1 MAEEMIAQAGKE
13 TQNQTDSTSTQTADV
28 DFKDLYTREVQNA
41 KLQRQKKQE
50 AEGRLAEIEQKQDEA
65 RKNKLQADGQ
75 YKVVIQELE
84 ENNAKM
90 DAELQG
96 YRKRDDAERANIL
109 EGFPEDER
117 DQLSKLDLATLKYVE
132 KKSTAQTAENPP
144 ETPGVIS
151 GKTYRLED
159 VDKLPP
165 KERQAAWAQITK
177 QYAQKSARSQ

>member
-1 MAEEMIAQAGKE
+1 MAEEMTAQEGKE
-13 TQNQTDSTSTQTADV
+13 TQNQTDSTATQHSDV
-28 DFKDLYTREVQNA
+28 DFKDLYNREVQNA

-50 AEGRLAEIEQKQDEA
+50 AEGLLAEIEHKQDEA
-65 RKNKLQADGQ
+65 RKTKLQADGE

-84 ENNAKM
+84 EKSVKM
-90 DAELQG
+90 EAELKE
-96 YRKRDDAERANIL
+96 YRKRDDAERASIL

-151 GKTYRLED
+151 GKTYKLED

-177 QYAQKSARSQ
+177 QYAQKTARSH

>member
-1 MAEEMIAQAGKE
+1 MAEEMTAQAGEE
-13 TQNQTDSTSTQTADV
+13 TQNQTDLTATQTADV
-28 DFKDLYTREVQNA
+28 DFKDLYTKEVQNA

-65 RKNKLQADGQ
+65 RKNKLQADGE

-84 ENNAKM
+84 EKSAKQE
-90 DAELQG
+90 AELKE

-109 EGFPEDER
+109 ESFPEDER
-117 DQLSKLDLATLKYVE
+117 DQLSKLDLTTLKYVE

-144 ETPGVIS
+144 ETPGTIS
-151 GKTYRLED
+151 GKTYRLEE